1 MSSNARNITKF
12 KDEDLFDVW
21 VNFKNTGTVAIRR
34 SLGVSSI
41 TDAGTGIFVL
51 NFVSGY
57 LQDSNYA
64 VVTQG
69 RDGDNDNTTVTNTGF
84 RANDTK
90 TASQLTVRI
99 TYKGVYYDSPE
110 TNIFIVGA

>member
-1 MSSNARNITKF
+1 MSKARNITKF
-12 KDEDLFDVW
+12 KKENLFDVW
-21 VNFKNTGTVAIRR
+21 VNFKNTGTITIRR

-41 TDAGTGIFVL
+41 TDSGTGNFVL

-57 LQDSNYA
+57 LQDSNYV

-90 TASQLTVRI
+90 TASQLRVRI
-99 TYKGVYYDSPE
+99 TYKGVSYDSPE
-110 TNIFIVGA
+110 TNIFIVGAQ